1 MYIIFVPLNMLK
13 MKDLSCRLKEMDS
26 YSGIEY
32 GQRMVELMDEFPN
45 DIKQIDEYIE
55 NRVYAVAASADEAI
69 ARVVK
74 LRLGEVS
81 EVLSLSYIARTYFKK
96 SRQWLNQRI
105 NGGIVNGKPA
115 KFTDE
120 QLVIFNNA
128 LRDISKKI
136 GSVNLV

>member
-1 MYIIFVPLNMLK
+1 
-13 MKDLSCRLKEMDS
+13 MKDLACELKKLDS
-26 YSGIEY
+26 YSGVECANLIL
-32 GQRMVELMDEFPN
+32 ELMDEFPN
-45 DIKQIDEYIE
+45 DTKQIDEYIE
-55 NRVYAVAASADEAI
+55 NRVYAVAASADEVI
-69 ARVVK
+69 AGVK
-74 LRLGEVS
+74 KWQLGQVS
-81 EVLSLSYIARTYFKK
+81 EIISLSYIARTYFKK

-128 LRDISKKI
+128 LRDISQKI

>member
-1 MYIIFVPLNMLK
+1 
-13 MKDLSCRLKEMDS
+13 MKDLADELKKLDS
-26 YSGIEY
+26 YSGVECANLIL
-32 GQRMVELMDEFPN
+32 ELMDEFPN
-45 DIKQIDEYIE
+45 DSKQIDEYIE
-55 NRVYAVAASADEAI
+55 NRVYAVAASADEVI
-69 ARVVK
+69 AGVK
-74 LRLGEVS
+74 KWQLGQVS
-81 EVLSLSYIARTYFKK
+81 EIISLSYIARTYFKK

-128 LRDISKKI
+128 LRDISQKI

>member
-1 MYIIFVPLNMLK
+1 MKNLADELK
-13 MKDLSCRLKEMDS
+13 KMDA
-26 YSGIEY
+26 YSGDEY
-32 GQRMVELMDEFPN
+32 AQRMIELMDEFPN
-45 DIKQIDEYIE
+45 DTKQIDEYIE
-55 NRVYAVAASADEAI
+55 NRVYAVAASADKVI
-69 ARVVK
+69 AEVK
-74 LRLGEVS
+74 KWQLGQVS
-81 EVLSLSYIARTYFKK
+81 EIISLSYIARTYFKK

-128 LRDISKKI
+128 LRDISQKI